1 MLTDIILLYILCK
14 INAPIWCYVLVC
26 IRFAFNLIKAG
37 MEIGKSE
44 ERRRKSR

>member
-1 MLTDIILLYILCK
+1 MITDIILLYILCTIK
-14 INAPIWCYVLVC
+14 APIWCYMLVG

-44 ERRRKSR
+44 QRRRK